1 MTMFTHII
9 ALIIKEFLAIL
20 RDRKARITLI
30 GPPIAQLIIF
40 GYAATFD
47 LKDVPYAVYDE
58 DHSLASRELLARFEG
73 ARAFRRVAVIQREDA
88 VRGLIDTQQ
97 ALLVL
102 HVPQQFQSRLVTAK
116 SAPLQVI
123 IDGRN
128 SNTAMLAL
136 NYVNEI
142 AAGFSSDMARRS
154 GIAGPAAELVVRSWY
169 NPNLESRW
177 FIVPGIVGL
186 LTMVVTLMVTALSIA
201 REREAGT
208 FDQLLVTPM
217 NPFEILV
224 GKTVPGLVIGLFEGS
239 IIVLLTVFWFDVP
252 LRGSVFALYVGLLL
266 FSLSVIGVGLMISA
280 ISATQ
285 QQGLLGAFLFMVPAV
300 TLSGFAT
307 PIANMPEIIQQLT
320 LLNPF
325 RYFLVVVRKV
335 FLEGAGVE
343 LLTSQ
348 YMCMAAI
355 GVVTLFAAAMMFRRR
370 MY

>member
-1 MTMFTHII
+1 MFTRII

-20 RDRKARITLI
+20 RDKKARITLI
-30 GPPIAQLIIF
+30 GPPIVQLIIF

-58 DHSLASRELLARFEG
+58 DHSLASRELIARFEG
-73 ARAFRRVAVIQREDA
+73 ARAFRKVGVIQKEEHIKE
-88 VRGLIDTQQ
+88 LIDAQQ

-102 HVPQQFQSRLVTAK
+102 HVPQQFQKRLVTAR

-123 IDGRN
+123 VDGRN

-142 AAGFSSDMARRS
+142 CAEFSKNMARRS
-154 GIAGPAAELVVRSWY
+154 GLPGPATELVVRSWY
-169 NPNLESRW
+169 NSNLESRW

-201 REREAGT
+201 CEREAGT

-239 IIVLLTVFWFDVP
+239 VIVLLTVFWFEVP

-266 FSLSVIGVGLMISA
+266 FSLSVIGVGLMLSSIST
-280 ISATQ
+280 TQ
-285 QQGLLGAFLFMVPAV
+285 QQGLLWAFLFLVPAV

-307 PIANMPEIIQQLT
+307 PIANMPEIVQKFT

-335 FLEGAGVE
+335 FLEGAGAE
-343 LLTSQ
+343 LLVSE
-348 YMCMAAI
+348 YLYMAAI
-355 GVVTLFAAAMMFRRR
+355 AVVTLFAAAMMFRRR